1 MSTIL
6 DEREQRQIAAERL
19 SILQRADAFRALLAS
34 PGWKDIRDLH
44 VAWAEKYHDAMS
56 RVDTSDAPKA
66 IEALRQWQLA
76 DEFVRLEADYIDNIL
91 KQAQEIA
98 GTVTL
103 EDALLMERFKNEQSE
118 STGDSGGSRTGY

>member
-1 MSTIL
+1 MSTTL

-19 SILQRADAFRALLAS
+19 SILQRADAFRVLLES

-44 VAWAEKYHDAMS
+44 VAWAEKYHDVMS
-56 RVDTSDAPKA
+56 KVDTSDAPKA
-66 IEALRQWQLA
+66 LEALRQWQLA

-118 STGDSGGSRTGY
+118 SSGDSGDRTGY